1 MSPELLIQQFVN
13 ALSIGSIYA
22 LLALG
27 LAVVFS
33 VLGLLN
39 FAYGE
44 ILTITAYAIVL
55 LVGAGVP
62 LAIAAVIGV
71 IAGIGMSLLT
81 EVVAFRPLRKAPAY
95 AVVFSSF
102 AVSLIVQSL
111 IRNVIS
117 PRPQGLAVPGWLDGV
132 LTLGSIRIPVL
143 AIITIVIAVLAMV
156 ALTSVLQG
164 TKQGLAMRAA
174 AEDFQTTRLMGAKA
188 GRLIL
193 LAFAVSGTLAGIA
206 GVLWILRTGS
216 ASPDM
221 GFTPLL
227 QAFVAVVLG
236 GMGSLR
242 GAVLGGFALAFVEVA
257 LQVFL
262 PSAIV
267 PYVQAITL
275 LVVIAVLYFR
285 PQGFAKKIEERV
297 A

>member
-1 MSPELLIQQFVN
+1 MTGEVLIQQLFN

-33 VLGLLN
+33 LLGLLN

-44 ILTITAYAIVL
+44 IITITSYSMVVL
-55 LVGAGVP
+55 VATGVP
-62 LAIAAVIGV
+62 LLAAAPIAIV
-71 IAGIGMSLLT
+71 AGILISMLT
-81 EVVAFRPLRKAPAY
+81 ELVAFRPLRHAPVY

-102 AVSLIVQSL
+102 AVSLLIQSL

-117 PRPQGLAVPGWLDGV
+117 PRPQGLAVPAWLDYVIDLGGV
-132 LTLGSIRIPVL
+132 RFPALSVV
-143 AIITIVIAVLAMV
+143 TIVVAVLAMLG
-156 ALTSVLQG
+156 LTAMLQ
-164 TKQGLAMRAA
+164 KSRHGLAIRAA
-174 AEDFQTTRLMGAKA
+174 AEDFQATRLMGAQA

-193 LAFAVSGTLAGIA
+193 MAFAISGALAGIA
-206 GVLWILRTGS
+206 GVLYIAKTGS
-216 ASPDM
+216 ATPDM
-221 GFTPLL
+221 GFNPLL

-242 GAVLGGFALAFVEVA
+242 GAVAAGFALAFVEVA

-262 PSAIV
+262 PREFV

-275 LVVIAVLYFR
+275 VVIIVVLYFR
-285 PQGFAKKIEERV
+285 PQGFARRIEERV

>member
-1 MSPELLIQQFVN
+1 MNAEILLQQLVN

-44 ILTITAYAIVL
+44 IITVTSYAIVL
-55 LVGAGVP
+55 LVAAGVP
-62 LAIAAVIGV
+62 LALAALVGV
-71 IAGIGMSLLT
+71 GAGIGMSLLT
-81 EVVAFRPLRKAPAY
+81 EVIAFRPLRRAPAY

-102 AVSLIVQSL
+102 AVSLVVQSL

-117 PRPQGLAVPGWLDGV
+117 PRPQGLVVPSWLDTV
-132 LTLGSIRIPVL
+132 LTVGGVRVPLLSL
-143 AIITIVIAVLAMV
+143 ITIVVAVVAML
-156 ALTSVLQG
+156 ALTSLLQG

-174 AEDFQTTRLMGAKA
+174 AEDFQATKLMGARA

-193 LAFAVSGTLAGIA
+193 LAFAISGALAGIA
-206 GVLWILRTGS
+206 GVLWVLRTGS

-242 GAVLGGFALAFVEVA
+242 GAVAGGFALAFVEVA

-262 PSAIV
+262 PREVVA
-267 PYVQAITL
+267 YVQAITL

-285 PQGFAKKIEERV
+285 PQGFARKIEERV